1 MNIRTIL
8 IMGLLSMLVSD
19 CKVQRKLTE
28 QEQAYKDALLY
39 SKPKYEAEIKALIMT
54 DTLYLVDRR
63 YVNPYPSDFISY
75 DDTKVIP
82 LTCKEKQTITDA
94 YKEGTLDVSDNGI
107 IYDEHGAVEGFYE
120 TATTPAFYAYLFV
133 ARNTFILSYNNG
145 IFKCENTAEYWVTI
159 SDKWKQ
165 KVESIIK
172 KYCPDSFSQ
181 SEKYWVDKADERW
194 DEKRNEENLQWN

>member
-39 SKPKYEAEIKALIMT
+39 SQPKYEAEIKALIMT

-63 YVNPYPSDFISY
+63 YVNPYPSYFISY

-82 LTCKEKQTITDA
+82 LTSKEKQIITDA
-94 YKEGTLDVSDNGI
+94 YRKGALDILDYGV
-107 IYDEHGAVEGFYE
+107 IYDEHGAVTGFYE
-120 TATTPAFYAYLFV
+120 AAPNPASYAYLFV
-133 ARNTFILSYNNG
+133 VGNTFILSYNNA
-145 IFKCENTAEYWVTI
+145 IFRCESIQQYSVTI
-159 SDKWKQ
+159 SNKWKQ
-165 KVESIIK
+165 KVETIIK

-181 SEKYWVDKADERW
+181 SEQY
-194 DEKRNEENLQWN
+194 